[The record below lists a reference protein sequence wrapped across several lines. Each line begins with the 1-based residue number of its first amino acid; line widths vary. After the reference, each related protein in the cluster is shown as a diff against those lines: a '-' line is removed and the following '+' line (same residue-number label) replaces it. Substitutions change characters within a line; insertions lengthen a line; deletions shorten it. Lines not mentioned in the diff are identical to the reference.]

1 MTKDE
6 RVKIDLHENS
16 IASTAFE
23 GSLEED
29 LADQYEE
36 FLYQV
41 QPYLKR
47 YRAAM
52 KEMRVRFEILD
63 DSFEDANNRNP
74 IHHIES
80 RLKKPYSIF
89 EKLGRYGIPRTIK
102 QMEENIFDVAGV
114 RVIVSYLDDVYTL
127 LNMLQKQDDLA
138 IIQLKDY
145 IVNPKPNGYRSLHF
159 ICRIPIFFRDE
170 QVNVPVEV
178 QIRTI
183 AMDLWASLEH
193 GLRYK
198 TTVKLDEQDDIDV
211 AEELR
216 ACSDII
222 EDVEGR
228 MQRLMHAQH
237 CTD

>member
-6 RVKIDLHENS
+6 RLKIDLHEYS
-16 IASTAFE
+16 LASTAFE
-23 GSLEED
+23 STLDDD
-29 LADQYEE
+29 LAVQYEE
-36 FLYQV
+36 FLYRV
-41 QPYLKR
+41 QPCLKR

-89 EKLGRYGIPRTIK
+89 EKLGRYELPRTIE

-114 RVIVSYLDDVYTL
+114 RIIVSYLDDVYTL

-159 ICRIPIFFRDE
+159 ICRVPINFRE
-170 QVNVPVEV
+170 ERINVPVEV
-178 QIRTI
+178 QIRTV
-183 AMDLWASLEH
+183 AMDMWASLEH

-198 TTVKLDEQDDIDV
+198 TTVKLDEQDDVDV

-216 ACSDII
+216 VCSDII
-222 EDVEGR
+222 EDVECR
-228 MQRLMHAQH
+228 MQRLMHAQR
-237 CTD
+237 